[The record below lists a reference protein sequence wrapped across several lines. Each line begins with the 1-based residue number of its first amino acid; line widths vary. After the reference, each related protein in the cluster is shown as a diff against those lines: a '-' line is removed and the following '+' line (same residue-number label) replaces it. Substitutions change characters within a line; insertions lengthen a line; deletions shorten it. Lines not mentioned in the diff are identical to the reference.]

1 MKDQEILE
9 ALLEVAVALRSNGDI
24 FTRREKQ
31 LRKKRV
37 VERGLSLQ
45 VALQRA
51 LDFLVPRF
59 RDMVAAKK
67 SEKLALLG
75 LYTEVAC
82 RPDPKGSLLR
92 VKKNLQ
98 KNNPGALELM
108 LQELGRVKG
117 EEDGD
122 VEMEPEQV
130 QVVVEVKVEVVVEVE
145 VEVSTQKVGTLFV
158 IFYPPPP

>member
-1 MKDQEILE
+1 
-9 ALLEVAVALRSNGDI
+9 
-24 FTRREKQ
+24 
-31 LRKKRV
+31 
-37 VERGLSLQ
+37 
-45 VALQRA
+45 
-51 LDFLVPRF
+51 
-59 RDMVAAKK
+59 
-67 SEKLALLG
+67 
-75 LYTEVAC
+75 VAC

>member
-1 MKDQEILE
+1 M
-9 ALLEVAVALRSNGDI
+9 A
-24 FTRREKQ
+24 
-31 LRKKRV
+31 
-37 VERGLSLQ
+37 
-45 VALQRA
+45 
-51 LDFLVPRF
+51 
-59 RDMVAAKK
+59 AAKK

-117 EEDGD
+117 EEDVD
-122 VEMEPEQV
+122 VEMESEQV
-130 QVVVEVKVEVVVEVE
+130 QVVVEVVVEVE

-158 IFYPPPP
+158 IFYPPPPPLKRSCSRQFFQW